1 MSFDYTVRLDGIE
14 YGGVR
19 GSSTIVFIKTGLG
32 TAEICPDSK
41 YWVMARRLHERDGC
55 SVIVATNPHD
65 GRRHAEYDRAIL
77 ERYTAEQG
85 IGEPELF
92 FFGNSNG
99 CLKGLEM
106 TAGGVVFQKM
116 VLVNMPLMINFHRTK
131 GYISRIPQTSILAV
145 YGERD
150 PSVSYVP
157 FLDGKFENVTVMRVP
172 GADHNFKGME
182 ETFVGL
188 VDFLRA

>member
-1 MSFDYTVRLDGIE
+1 MSFDYIVRFDGIE
-14 YGGVR
+14 YGVVR
-19 GSSTIVFIKTGLG
+19 GSSAIVFVKTGLG
-32 TAEICPDSK
+32 TAEFCPDSN
-41 YWVMARRLHERDGC
+41 YLVMAQRLHERGGR
-55 SVIVATNPHD
+55 SVIVATNPHN
-65 GRRHAEYDRAIL
+65 GRSHVEHDRAML
-77 ERYTAEQG
+77 ERYVSEQG
-85 IGEPELF
+85 IEEPEPF

-106 TAGGVVFQKM
+106 TADGVVFRKM

-131 GYISRIPQTSILAV
+131 GYISRIAQTSILAV

-182 ETFVGL
+182 NEFVGL